1 MQRSALIRE
10 ELEDA
15 VAGMS
20 PAARTVFE
28 EIEIRDENTEPEF
41 PEDFDALTPIE
52 RISVTKAAEHLKGL
66 ARRTRLRTSGTK
78 HTLKASP
85 DDADSSGS
93 GRYSFH
99 WRA

>member
-66 ARRTRLRTSGTK
+66 SIYMKPGAFTSSRRELCPTRAAKKNAAPVKTTAP
-78 HTLKASP
+78 HP
-85 DDADSSGS
+85 
-93 GRYSFH
+93 
-99 WRA
+99 